1 MIAAAPPQ
9 MAAIMT
15 SSIPAPPSGV
25 SLSML

>member
-15 SSIPAPPSGV
+15 ASIPAPPSRV